1 MTNADGSH
9 YTLKQLNDMSQAEFE
24 TSTRATKFGSARARC
39 GNSDAIPRL
48 DTDPWAE
55 PLQGG
60 AQIAVESLGAAIADL
75 SKMTHELFDRVEP
88 SLADPGDRFA
98 EGGLL
103 PPSAADSA
111 SPLRKS
117 IVALEHKIR
126 DLQADVTYVLRRV
139 EL

>member
-9 YTLKQLNDMSQAEFE
+9 YTLKQLNEMSQAEFE
-24 TSTRATKFGSARARC
+24 TSTKATKFGSARRC
-39 GNSDAIPRL
+39 GNGDSIPRL
-48 DTDPWAE
+48 DADPWAE

-75 SKMTHELFDRVEP
+75 SKMTHELFDRIEP
-88 SLADPGDRFA
+88 CLADPGDRPA

-103 PPSAADSA
+103 PPTAADSA

-117 IVALEHKIR
+117 IVELEHKVR
-126 DLQADVTYVLRRV
+126 DLHYDVMYVLRRV